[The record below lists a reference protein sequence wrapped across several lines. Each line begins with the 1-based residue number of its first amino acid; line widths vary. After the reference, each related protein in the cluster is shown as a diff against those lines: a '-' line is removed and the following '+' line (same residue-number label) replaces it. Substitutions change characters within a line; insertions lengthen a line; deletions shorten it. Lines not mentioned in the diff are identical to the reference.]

1 MAEQTTQIQEVRES
15 APVEAFKLGL
25 YGSAQDY
32 ITRMQGID
40 PATGQQILDPETGLP
55 IGPVLPP
62 TQAIAGLT
70 AEQIDAGDL
79 IRTGIGGYEP
89 FLQGAL
95 ASTQAGQQAI
105 TAGALPGIQEA
116 LGVQRGSLQTLR
128 DAQSLAA
135 ATRAEPFTFRDQAL
149 RGLSAAASDITG
161 AQAGVPLQTQAAQQ
175 GIAAADVLG
184 QRAAQDA
191 QSRLGLGARQAREL
205 AGDVGLGALQTARAL
220 GTQLGT
226 ATQAGIEQAG
236 QGQQQLLRQAGVSA
250 GTTAGAQSRLAAAAR
265 QAEREAGVGQAGI
278 LGSRGDVAGIR
289 AGLQGA
295 GATFDPSGIAAFM
308 DPYTQQVVEAT
319 RREIMRTGELQ
330 KQQADAQAIAAGAF
344 GGSRTGVQRGEIDR
358 AINEQIAR
366 QTAGLLSQGFGQAL
380 QASQQAFE
388 AGKGRELQ
396 AAGLGGQLAQ
406 SEAGLAAQAAQ
417 MGISTQQLKAQLAQQ
432 GAGLGQSQA
441 QLGMQAAQQ
450 GTAFNLAAQ
459 QEAARNAQALAQ
471 QATQAQQLRGSV
483 GLQATG
489 IGQQAAQTGAQLGLS
504 AAEMAQRGAQ
514 VGGQLGLQG
523 QQALA
528 QMAGQRANIAQ
539 QGGQLG
545 LQFGQLG
552 QADVSQLASLA
563 GQQAQTAQGIG
574 SLAAQGGQLGGRLAS
589 MGQIQAGLGQ
599 QAQQQRAAD
608 AQQLLGFG
616 GMQQQQA
623 QNVLNA
629 QFAAEQAAYAQ
640 PLQQLGFLGDLTKAL
655 PSSQSSILQSSAP
668 SPGLGQ
674 QVAGL
679 AFGAAQLGRAF

>member
-1 MAEQTTQIQEVRES
+1 MATTTQIQEVRES
-15 APVEAFKLGL
+15 APVEAYKLGL
-25 YGSAQDY
+25 YESAQDY

-40 PATGQQILDPETGLP
+40 PATGQPLVDAEGREL
-55 IGPVLPP
+55 GPVLPP

-319 RREIMRTGELQ
+319 RREIMRTG
-330 KQQADAQAIAAGAF
+330 
-344 GGSRTGVQRGEIDR
+344 
-358 AINEQIAR
+358 
-366 QTAGLLSQGFGQAL
+366 
-380 QASQQAFE
+380 
-388 AGKGRELQ
+388 
-396 AAGLGGQLAQ
+396 
-406 SEAGLAAQAAQ
+406 
-417 MGISTQQLKAQLAQQ
+417 
-432 GAGLGQSQA
+432 
-441 QLGMQAAQQ
+441 
-450 GTAFNLAAQ
+450 
-459 QEAARNAQALAQ
+459 
-471 QATQAQQLRGSV
+471 
-483 GLQATG
+483 
-489 IGQQAAQTGAQLGLS
+489 
-504 AAEMAQRGAQ
+504 
-514 VGGQLGLQG
+514 
-523 QQALA
+523 
-528 QMAGQRANIAQ
+528 
-539 QGGQLG
+539 
-545 LQFGQLG
+545 
-552 QADVSQLASLA
+552 
-563 GQQAQTAQGIG
+563 
-574 SLAAQGGQLGGRLAS
+574 
-589 MGQIQAGLGQ
+589 
-599 QAQQQRAAD
+599 
-608 AQQLLGFG
+608 
-616 GMQQQQA
+616 
-623 QNVLNA
+623 
-629 QFAAEQAAYAQ
+629 
-640 PLQQLGFLGDLTKAL
+640 
-655 PSSQSSILQSSAP
+655 
-668 SPGLGQ
+668 
-674 QVAGL
+674 
-679 AFGAAQLGRAF
+679 

>member
-1 MAEQTTQIQEVRES
+1 MAEQTTQIQTVRE
-15 APVEAFKLGL
+15 APDIEAFKVGL
-25 YGSAQDY
+25 YSDALNY
-32 ITRMQGID
+32 IKAMQGLNPD
-40 PATGQQILDPETGLP
+40 GTP
-55 IGPVLPP
+55 IVDADGNPVGPVLPP
-62 TQAIAGLT
+62 TQAIAGQT
-70 AEQIDAGDL
+70 ADQIGAGDL

-95 ASTQAGQQAI
+95 ASTQAGQRAI
-105 TAGALPGIQEA
+105 TEGALPGIQEA
-116 LGVQRGSLQTLR
+116 LGTQRGALSTLR
-128 DAQSLAA
+128 DAQTLAA

-175 GIAAADVLG
+175 GITAADVIG
-184 QRAAQDA
+184 QRAARDA
-191 QSRLGLGARQAREL
+191 QARLGLGAQQAR
-205 AGDVGLGALQTARAL
+205 Q
-220 GTQLGT
+220 
-226 ATQAGIEQAG
+226 I
-236 QGQQQLLRQAGVSA
+236 A
-250 GTTAGAQSRLAAAAR
+250 GTGQRDLLAAR
-265 QAEREAGVGQAGI
+265 Q
-278 LGSRGDVAGIR
+278 
-289 AGLQGA
+289 GLA
-295 GATFDPSGIAAFM
+295 GAEAQFDPSGIGAFM
-308 DPYTQQVVEAT
+308 DPYISQVVEQA
-319 RREIMRTGELQ
+319 RKEVMRTGELQ

-344 GGSRTGVQRGEIDR
+344 GGSRGAVQKGEIDR
-358 AINEQIAR
+358 AINDQIAR

-380 QASQQAFE
+380 GASQQAFE
-388 AGKGRELQ
+388 AGKGRQLQRAGIAGELARTQ
-396 AAGLGGQLAQ
+396 AGLGL
-406 SEAGLAAQAAQ
+406 
-417 MGISTQQLKAQLAQQ
+417 
-432 GAGLGQSQA
+432 
-441 QLGMQAAQQ
+441 Q
-450 GTAFNLAAQ
+450 GTA
-459 QEAARNAQALAQ
+459 
-471 QATQAQQLRGSV
+471 V
-483 GLQATG
+483 
-489 IGQQAAQTGAQLGLS
+489 GQQAAQTGAQLGLQ
-504 AAEMAQRGAQ
+504 AAQLGQRGALS
-514 VGGQLGLQG
+514 GGQLGLQG

-552 QADVSQLASLA
+552 QADVSQLAALA

-589 MGQIQAGLGQ
+589 MGQIQASLGQ

-629 QFAAEQAAYAQ
+629 QLAAEQAAYAQ

>member
-1 MAEQTTQIQEVRES
+1 MAEQTTQIQTVRE
-15 APVEAFKLGL
+15 APDKEAFKVGL
-25 YGSAQDY
+25 YSDALNY
-32 ITRMQGID
+32 IKAMQGLNPD
-40 PATGQQILDPETGLP
+40 GTP
-55 IGPVLPP
+55 IVDADGNPVGPVLPP

-70 AEQIDAGDL
+70 ADQIGAGDL

-95 ASTQAGQQAI
+95 ASTQAGQRAI
-105 TAGALPGIQEA
+105 TEGALPGIQEA
-116 LGVQRGSLQTLR
+116 LGTQRGALSTLR
-128 DAQSLAA
+128 DAQTLAA

-175 GIAAADVLG
+175 GITAADVIG
-184 QRAAQDA
+184 QRAARDA
-191 QSRLGLGARQAREL
+191 QARLGLGAQQAR
-205 AGDVGLGALQTARAL
+205 Q
-220 GTQLGT
+220 
-226 ATQAGIEQAG
+226 I
-236 QGQQQLLRQAGVSA
+236 A
-250 GTTAGAQSRLAAAAR
+250 GTGQRDLLAAR
-265 QAEREAGVGQAGI
+265 Q
-278 LGSRGDVAGIR
+278 
-289 AGLQGA
+289 GLA
-295 GATFDPSGIAAFM
+295 GAEAQFDPSGIGAFM
-308 DPYTQQVVEAT
+308 DPYISQVVEQA
-319 RREIMRTGELQ
+319 RKEVMRTGELQ

-344 GGSRTGVQRGEIDR
+344 GGSRGAVQKGEIDR
-358 AINEQIAR
+358 AINDQIAR

-380 QASQQAFE
+380 GASQQAFE
-388 AGKGRELQ
+388 AGKGRQLQRAGIAGELARTQ
-396 AAGLGGQLAQ
+396 AGLGL
-406 SEAGLAAQAAQ
+406 
-417 MGISTQQLKAQLAQQ
+417 
-432 GAGLGQSQA
+432 
-441 QLGMQAAQQ
+441 Q
-450 GTAFNLAAQ
+450 GTA
-459 QEAARNAQALAQ
+459 
-471 QATQAQQLRGSV
+471 V
-483 GLQATG
+483 
-489 IGQQAAQTGAQLGLS
+489 GQQAAQTGAQLGLQ
-504 AAEMAQRGAQ
+504 AAQLGQRGALS
-514 VGGQLGLQG
+514 GGQLGLQG

-552 QADVSQLASLA
+552 QADVSQLAALA

-589 MGQIQAGLGQ
+589 MGQIQASLGQ

-629 QFAAEQAAYAQ
+629 QLAAEQAAYAQ